1 MKTIFL
7 ILLAAVFQFSCTSQ
21 EIDERRK
28 TLLPALKNINS
39 IDPKNED
46 FSDLQFLKKIIERD
60 SVRVILLG
68 EQTHGDGST
77 FLAKTRLIKFLNKEA
92 GFDVLAFESGLF
104 DCTFAWEKIKVNGL
118 YTEEIRKAVFPLWVS
133 TNECE
138 DLLNYLQGTLQTKN
152 PIELSGFDTQL
163 TGTNGRQLLID
174 ELIRYKL
181 DFLTQSEM
189 NIIVKIVSLDEDAA
203 SGKDKTYNNIIID
216 KLINGLD
223 SLSRSKPEFE
233 YWKLVTEGIKQNYNG
248 YLAMKFEKANYNDAD
263 IMNARDKQMGKNL
276 TWLLLNKY
284 KGRKIIVWA
293 ANFHCFRNSE
303 ELTSVTESLKFIN
316 EINKKTVTIGDILY
330 DSLKNRI
337 YTIGFTQFTGK
348 RRNIQK
354 NNTEDVPGNN
364 ELSFENIISS
374 VGNEYSFIDM
384 RDNSN
389 PEWLKG
395 KFIASLRSG
404 KELKGK
410 WQNVTDGI
418 FYIKEM
424 KPSSYG
430 DEK

>member
-1 MKTIFL
+1 MQ
-7 ILLAAVFQFSCTSQ
+7 A
-21 EIDERRK
+21 
-28 TLLPALKNINS
+28 
-39 IDPKNED
+39 D
-46 FSDLQFLKKIIERD
+46 F
-60 SVRVILLG
+60 
-68 EQTHGDGST
+68 
-77 FLAKTRLIKFLNKEA
+77 
-92 GFDVLAFESGLF
+92 
-104 DCTFAWEKIKVNGL
+104 
-118 YTEEIRKAVFPLWVS
+118 
-133 TNECE
+133 
-138 DLLNYLQGTLQTKN
+138 
-152 PIELSGFDTQL
+152 
-163 TGTNGRQLLID
+163 
-174 ELIRYKL
+174 
-181 DFLTQSEM
+181 
-189 NIIVKIVSLDEDAA
+189 
-203 SGKDKTYNNIIID
+203 
-216 KLINGLD
+216 LINGLD

-263 IMNARDKQMGKNL
+263 IMNARDKHMGKNL

-374 VGNEYSFIDM
+374 VGNEYSFKDM

-395 KFIASLRSG
+395 KFISTLRSG